1 MNSGFVDRMA
11 RATPQWVRDM
21 KIVLNES
28 LTSWINH
35 RGDSKGAALAFY
47 TLFSMTPILVLAI
60 VVAGYFFGDEAAQG
74 EIVAH
79 VQGLVGPNGAKAIQ
93 ALLAASRDP
102 ASGRLA
108 TLVASVLL
116 LLGAT
121 SVFAELK
128 DSLEELWGID
138 KPSQSAFSVILRTR
152 LLSFGMVLV
161 LAFLLLVSL
170 VVSAA
175 LTMLEHRAGGVLGS
189 SAAVLAATAS
199 LISFGVIACM
209 FAIIYKTLPDAPLTW
224 RDVWIGAA
232 FTAGLFSLGKYVIG
246 LYLGNSGVAS
256 SFGAAGSL
264 IALLLW
270 VYYSA
275 QIFFLGAEFTRHY
288 ALWFGS
294 LRHARAD
301 SPNMAWR
308 NASFRGFADYM
319 QTEEFTK
326 NMELLTDLGKEEHIA
341 LMCAEAVPWRCHRS
355 LIADALTVRGI
366 TVEHIM
372 STAHRHSH
380 TLTPWARVEGRRIT
394 YPAET
399 LPADPA

>member
-1 MNSGFVDRMA
+1 MNSGFVDRMSHV
-11 RATPQWVRDM
+11 TPHWIKGL
-21 KIVLNES
+21 KIVLIAS
-28 LTSWINH
+28 LKSWVDH

-47 TLFSMTPILVLAI
+47 TLFSMTPILLLAI
-60 VVAGYFFGDEAAQG
+60 VVAGYFFGAEAAQG
-74 EIVAH
+74 EIVGQ
-79 VQGLVGPNGAKAIQ
+79 VQGLVGPNGAQAIQ
-93 ALLAASRDP
+93 ALVAAARDP
-102 ASGRLA
+102 ASGLVA

-128 DSLEELWGID
+128 DSLDELWGID
-138 KPSQSAFSVILRTR
+138 KPRQSAFSVILRTR

-189 SAAVLAATAS
+189 SAAVLATTAS

-232 FTAGLFSLGKYVIG
+232 FTAGLFSLGKYAIG

-288 ALWFGS
+288 ALRFGS
-294 LRHARAD
+294 LQHERLLVEEMDRPTAR
-301 SPNMAWR
+301 P
-308 NASFRGFADYM
+308 G
-319 QTEEFTK
+319 
-326 NMELLTDLGKEEHIA
+326 
-341 LMCAEAVPWRCHRS
+341 AE
-355 LIADALTVRGI
+355 
-366 TVEHIM
+366 
-372 STAHRHSH
+372 
-380 TLTPWARVEGRRIT
+380 
-394 YPAET
+394 
-399 LPADPA
+399 

>member
-1 MNSGFVDRMA
+1 MSKLLFQTH
-11 RATPQWVRDM
+11 ATLHRVIRL
-21 KIVLNES
+21 KVVLTES

-35 RGDSKGAALAFY
+35 RGASKGAALAFY

-60 VVAGYFFGDEAAQG
+60 VVAGYVFGAEAAQG
-74 EIVAH
+74 EIVAQ
-79 VQGLVGPNGAKAIQ
+79 VQGLVGPNGAQAIQ
-93 ALLAASRDP
+93 ALLAAARDP
-102 ASGRLA
+102 GSGRVA
-108 TLVASVLL
+108 TAVASVLL

-128 DSLEELWGID
+128 GSLDELWGID
-138 KPSQSAFSVILRTR
+138 KPGQSAFGELLKTR

-175 LTMLEHRAGGVLGS
+175 LAMLERHAGGVLGS
-189 SAAVLAATAS
+189 SATVLATITS
-199 LISFGVIACM
+199 VISFGVIACM
-209 FAIIYKTLPDAPLTW
+209 FAVIYKTLPDAPLSW

-232 FTAGLFSLGKYVIG
+232 FTAGLFSLGKYAIG

-275 QIFFLGAEFTRHY
+275 QIFFLGAEFTRQY

-294 LRHARAD
+294 LRHER
-301 SPNMAWR
+301 
-308 NASFRGFADYM
+308 
-319 QTEEFTK
+319 
-326 NMELLTDLGKEEHIA
+326 L
-341 LMCAEAVPWRCHRS
+341 
-355 LIADALTVRGI
+355 
-366 TVEHIM
+366 
-372 STAHRHSH
+372 
-380 TLTPWARVEGRRIT
+380 RVEEMERVAACPG
-394 YPAET
+394 AE
-399 LPADPA
+399 